1 MSILSQSIDSL
12 SFDNSFSSFSESQ
25 PQTSLSQINI
35 ILSSLEEI
43 EQFVNVNTHKEREIK
58 SISRILTTIISKC
71 TEIQNALQSRSRHS
85 TIKFT
90 PDTNDTDDDE
100 TFQHFEQ
107 ALTPKFNFKKEFD
120 LDESKL
126 KVISLCDGPSLSSC
140 DCSSLNSSTMVEN
153 INVKTLL
160 RTVKEI
166 QDKGII
172 TKKQKK
178 FLKEKIISKDME
190 LYSFISKNEGN
201 NTDVTRALRTYLKQF
216 NSNQQFWL

>member
-1 MSILSQSIDSL
+1 M
-12 SFDNSFSSFSESQ
+12 
-25 PQTSLSQINI
+25 SQINI

-201 NTDVTRALRTYLKQF
+201 SNIEVTRALRTYLKQF
-216 NSNQQFWL
+216 KII

>member
-43 EQFVNVNTHKEREIK
+43 EQFVNINTHKEREIK

-71 TEIQNALQSRSRHS
+71 TEIQNTLQSRSKHS

-90 PDTNDTDDDE
+90 PDTNDTNDDE
-100 TFQHFEQ
+100 TFQYFEQ
-107 ALTPKFNFKKEFD
+107 ALTPKFNFNKEFD
-120 LDESKL
+120 FNESKL
-126 KVISLCDGPSLSSC
+126 KVISLCGGPCPSLSSC

-153 INVKTLL
+153 INIKTLL

-216 NSNQQFWL
+216 KAI

>member
-201 NTDVTRALRTYLKQF
+201 SNIEVTRALRTYLKQF
-216 NSNQQFWL
+216 KII